1 MFTLELSSHVSE
13 IPNVV
18 YTILSQN
25 LIGGST
31 VCQNPIQLQVDCMI
45 LEKYNEKAPLNINM
59 ALLGREQSYNPQGQF
74 QCRPTTGLRHGC
86 MMVFVRVVPPSFYH
100 NY

>member
-1 MFTLELSSHVSE
+1 MFTLELSYYVLE

-31 VCQNPIQLQVDCMI
+31 VRQNPIQVDCMI
-45 LEKYNEKAPLNINM
+45 LEKYNEKAPMNINM
-59 ALLGREQSYNPQGQF
+59 PYWAGSSHTIHRGNANV
-74 QCRPTTGLRHGC
+74 GLQL
-86 MMVFVRVVPPSFYH
+86 VSV
-100 NY
+100 

>member
-1 MFTLELSSHVSE
+1 MFTLELSSYILEV
-13 IPNVV
+13 PNVV

-31 VCQNPIQLQVDCMI
+31 VRQNPIQVDCMI

-59 ALLGREQSYNPQGQF
+59 PYLGGNSHTIQCP
-74 QCRPTTGLRHGC
+74 CRPTGFRVNTCLDCWRNLTNC
-86 MMVFVRVVPPSFYH
+86 MLTASM
-100 NY
+100 

>member
-1 MFTLELSSHVSE
+1 MFTLELSSYVLE
-13 IPNVV
+13 ILNVV

-31 VCQNPIQLQVDCMI
+31 VRQNPIQLQVDCMI

-59 ALLGREQSYNPQGQF
+59 PYWGGSSHTIHRGNAHVGLLVS
-74 QCRPTTGLRHGC
+74 
-86 MMVFVRVVPPSFYH
+86 V
-100 NY
+100 